1 MTYHWEQ
8 TANKFLRSW
17 LGAGHTLSRRCL
29 FSRDSGVALPIDS
42 LLDTWKV
49 EKCRL
54 QQSYNTSTDPFV
66 KSIEPKVR
74 SGRVWTADKALDN
87 AKRDLECEALRGMIQ
102 PHFRAGIGFGD
113 WAKPW
118 ERMSDKERNEAVIS
132 RVKENIEKETQSQ
145 YGLLEM
151 QSLWATWREAV
162 IAMDLSWN
170 NMFQFGDSLIGFAL
184 VLKLLHH
191 LSLSGTLTPS
201 SGSSGA
207 SSPAQQK
214 RISLMLMIGN

>member
-1 MTYHWEQ
+1 M
-8 TANKFLRSW
+8 
-17 LGAGHTLSRRCL
+17 
-29 FSRDSGVALPIDS
+29 ALPIDS

-74 SGRVWTADKALDN
+74 SGRVWTADKALGD
-87 AKRDLECEALRGMIQ
+87 AKRDLECEALRGMTQ

-118 ERMSDKERNEAVIS
+118 ERMSDKERNDAVIS

-151 QSLWATWREAV
+151 QSRWAAWRGAV
-162 IAMDLSWN
+162 KAMDLSGYHETTC
-170 NMFQFGDSLIGFAL
+170 FSLACW
-184 VLKLLHH
+184 V
-191 LSLSGTLTPS
+191 
-201 SGSSGA
+201 
-207 SSPAQQK
+207 
-214 RISLMLMIGN
+214 

>member
-1 MTYHWEQ
+1 
-8 TANKFLRSW
+8 
-17 LGAGHTLSRRCL
+17 
-29 FSRDSGVALPIDS
+29 
-42 LLDTWKV
+42 
-49 EKCRL
+49 
-54 QQSYNTSTDPFV
+54 
-66 KSIEPKVR
+66 
-74 SGRVWTADKALDN
+74 
-87 AKRDLECEALRGMIQ
+87 
-102 PHFRAGIGFGD
+102 
-113 WAKPW
+113 
-118 ERMSDKERNEAVIS
+118 MSDKERNEAVIG
-132 RVKENIEKETQSQ
+132 RVKENIEKQTQSQ

-151 QSLWATWREAV
+151 QSRWAAWREAV